1 MGGRIRKTESAF
13 STIHT
18 STQRVDHDLRGLG
31 VILPRRALR
40 APIGRLFNVMEP
52 PRWLTP
58 TGAVLSM
65 MDGAKGRVSP
75 EIGAR
80 RSFLRAA
87 AAERGPRTAVPPGL
101 RGIYVSWVRTTIAA
115 RHGRASDVH
124 LGLHAFVLAHSLGLP
139 STRAPLSKTRPAWPG
154 AWPGQAPRPS
164 G

>member
-1 MGGRIRKTESAF
+1 M
-13 STIHT
+13 T
-18 STQRVDHDLRGLG
+18 S
-31 VILPRRALR
+31 

-58 TGAVLSM
+58 TGAVLSIV
-65 MDGAKGRVSP
+65 DGAKGRVSP

-124 LGLHAFVLAHSLGLP
+124 LGLHAFVLAHSLGLS

-154 AWPGQAPRPS
+154 DGQAKRRAKQVAE
-164 G
+164 